1 MARSFAQAQDETR
14 VARAVRTRWPTASE
28 EATAAISATAAATR
42 NNEQKIR
49 RHDVNEGVG
58 FGFVIIELLVRY
70 SPPRR
75 VFLFGLRID
84 DGNDASKP
92 KRIVVSTFYRKF
104 NLLTKR
110 DSPMATVT
118 CYLIERAVS
127 STTLAKARRCRLYLR
142 LRRFAIIASIA
153 ELAPGIFRRSRSTL
167 KKGTREFSDYL
178 FF

>member
-14 VARAVRTRWPTASE
+14 VAKGSSTRWPTASE

-84 DGNDASKP
+84 DRNDASKP

-104 NLLTKR
+104 NSEAR
-110 DSPMATVT
+110 TVANGDWSRLFDRESRCRT
-118 CYLIERAVS
+118 RWQ
-127 STTLAKARRCRLYLR
+127 KARRCN
-142 LRRFAIIASIA
+142 ACIDASNDSRQRV
-153 ELAPGIFRRSRSTL
+153 GSRSSPL
-167 KKGTREFSDYL
+167 AFQAEADPP
-178 FF
+178 